1 MISCSTSSNNKLL
14 FIIVV
19 TLTEGKRH
27 DSGMLRMSGLLD
39 QLQQFSHSLA
49 RQPLCIYGDPAYP
62 LRIHLQAPY
71 KAAHLTQDQE
81 AFNSSMSDVR
91 SAVEW
96 VFGDILSYF
105 AFLDFKEN
113 LKIGLSPIGTM
124 NSVAHLEML
133 LHVFMVR
140 LHLTILICSHQLSKS
155 TFKFRQLMIEQ

>member
-1 MISCSTSSNNKLL
+1 MSTSSNNNLL
-14 FIIVV
+14 FIIIV

-27 DSGMLRMSGLLD
+27 DAGMLRMSGLLD
-39 QLQQFSHSLA
+39 QLQQFSHSPA
-49 RQPLCIYGDPAYP
+49 GQPLCIYGDPAYP

-105 AFLDFKEN
+105 AFLDFKKS

-124 NSVAHLEML
+124 YSVCGL
-133 LHVFMVR
+133 LRNAVTCFYGSTTSDYFD
-140 LHLTILICSHQLSKS
+140 LQPPTIQEYFQI
-155 TFKFRQLMIEQ
+155 

>member
-1 MISCSTSSNNKLL
+1 MISCSTSSNNNLL
-14 FIIVV
+14 FIIIV

-27 DSGMLRMSGLLD
+27 DAGMLQMSGLLD
-39 QLQQFSHSLA
+39 QLQQFSHSPA
-49 RQPLCIYGDPAYP
+49 GQPLCIYGDPAYP

-140 LHLTILICSHQLSKS
+140 LHLTILICSHQLCKS
-155 TFKFRQLMIEQ
+155 TFKFRQPMMEQ

>member
-1 MISCSTSSNNKLL
+1 MISCSISSNNNLL

-27 DSGMLRMSGLLD
+27 DAGMLRMSGLLD
-39 QLQQFSHSLA
+39 QLQQFSHSPA
-49 RQPLCIYGDPAYP
+49 GQPLCIYGDPAYP

-105 AFLDFKEN
+105 AFLDFKR
-113 LKIGLSPIGTM
+113 T
-124 NSVAHLEML
+124 
-133 LHVFMVR
+133 
-140 LHLTILICSHQLSKS
+140 
-155 TFKFRQLMIEQ
+155 